1 MYVTIKMNK
10 QNSISKEVLNAKNA
24 LRIKYKKQ
32 GLNKDQMQ
40 IALNS
45 LDCEFSTHSFVNK
58 KCCNKSNTK
67 ERLKFYVDFLK
78 MNL

>member
-45 LDCEFSTHSFVNK
+45 LDCE
-58 KCCNKSNTK
+58 
-67 ERLKFYVDFLK
+67 L
-78 MNL
+78 